1 MPLGG
6 FISDAI
12 TSGLLSILDIGGI
25 AAGFILGATFL
36 PLVVTGLHQGLTPVH
51 MELINSIGNDPL
63 LPILAMGGAGQVGAA
78 FAIFVKTKNNIEKS
92 DRRRASFGSLGI
104 GEPLIFESRAA
115 RPSVFNSM
123 PRCRNRRRFSSL
135 FSGSHL
141 CDRCLR
147 SPLSFLVL
155 PSQIILYI
163 VGLFISY
170 AAGFY

>member
-78 FAIFVKTKNNIEKS
+78 VCRFREDEKNNTEES
-92 DRRRASFGSLGI
+92 NRRRASI
-104 GEPLIFESRAA
+104 GTA
-115 RPSVFNSM
+115 R
-123 PRCRNRRRFSSL
+123 
-135 FSGSHL
+135 HW
-141 CDRCLR
+141 
-147 SPLSFLVL
+147 
-155 PSQIILYI
+155 
-163 VGLFISY
+163 
-170 AAGFY
+170 